1 MKALVI
7 VLSYHHHNTEKI
19 AKVFAK
25 VLDAPIQTPQQVKLE
40 ELQTY
45 DLIGFGSG
53 IDSEKHYQ
61 VLLDLAEVLPPV
73 TNKKAFIFSTSAMPE
88 VTKNHSTLRQTL
100 QSKGYKIIG
109 EFNCPG
115 FNTNSFLRV
124 FGGMNKGRPNAEDLK
139 YAEAFAQDLK

>member
-25 VLDAPIQTPQQVKLE
+25 VLDAPLQTPQQVKLE

-61 VLLDLAEVLPPV
+61 VLLDARARNLIL
-73 TNKKAFIFSTSAMPE
+73 S
-88 VTKNHSTLRQTL
+88 L
-100 QSKGYKIIG
+100 
-109 EFNCPG
+109 
-115 FNTNSFLRV
+115 
-124 FGGMNKGRPNAEDLK
+124 
-139 YAEAFAQDLK
+139 